1 MARIRAIGASRGE
14 TIASHLAQHAAVAVL
29 ATALGTACGVLL
41 AVLLAPLLVVSP
53 VGEPADPAVTLSWA
67 PGPTAAVVTLI
78 LCGALLVAVPA
89 SLSMAG
95 RSTVA
100 ALRAGEAP

>member
-1 MARIRAIGASRGE
+1 MARVRAIGASRQE
-14 TIASHLAQHAAVAVL
+14 TLASHLAQHAAVTVL
-29 ATALGTACGVLL
+29 ATALGTGCGILL

-67 PGPTAAVVTLI
+67 PGPTAVVVTLI
-78 LCGALLVAVPA
+78 LGGGLLVAVPA
-89 SLSMAG
+89 SLAMVG